1 MVDSIKSWAT
11 NIVLRGEQG
20 AVALST
26 HYNAR
31 PMPEPKPTA
40 VIIVHG
46 GAGPVR
52 EEHVERSLAGC
63 RDAVL
68 AGWHVLT
75 AGGPALTAVVAAV
88 TVLEDNPA
96 FNAGTG
102 ATLNADGRVQLD
114 ASVMEGEG
122 LKAGAVAAIERVRN
136 PIQLARTV
144 LEDGRHVLLVA
155 DGAERFAREQG
166 IADYPPEALITD
178 MQRSRWHRK
187 HGTVGCVA
195 LDSDGRLAAGT
206 STGGLLGALPGRVGD
221 SPQIGSGT
229 YANNMGGVS
238 CTGIGEAIVRAVM
251 AKTAVDLIAA
261 GAAAPTATAK
271 ALELFEQ
278 QTGSEAG
285 LIAIDIHGRIGFAR
299 NTSHMPVAWVSGAG
313 EIQAEV

>member
-1 MVDSIKSWAT
+1 
-11 NIVLRGEQG
+11 
-20 AVALST
+20 
-26 HYNAR
+26 
-31 PMPEPKPTA
+31 MPESKPTPA
-40 VIIVHG
+40 IIVHG

-68 AGWHVLT
+68 AGWQVLT

-114 ASVMEGEG
+114 ASVMDGEG

-136 PIQLARTV
+136 PIQLARRV

-166 IADYPPEALITD
+166 IAEYPPEALITEG
-178 MQRSRWHRK
+178 QRQRWRRK

-195 LDSDGRLAAGT
+195 LDSNGRLAAGT

-229 YANNMGGVS
+229 YASNMGGVS

-251 AKTAVDLIAA
+251 AKAAVDLIAA
-261 GAAAPTATAK
+261 GAAAPTAAAK
-271 ALELFEQ
+271 TLKLFEQ
-278 QTGSEAG
+278 QTASEAG
-285 LIAIDIHGRIGFAR
+285 LIAIDIHGCIGFAR
-299 NTSHMPVAWVSGAG
+299 NTSHMPVAWVSGVG